1 MICPYCRTE
10 LGGLEGGAEKI
21 CEGCGTPHH
30 EECFAENGGCTVFG
44 CRFAPPDE
52 PKIHLQPGEFAPSH
66 AMPMAAPGA
75 PPADR
80 SAMAFTGFGD
90 VRTYAPVRIGAITTH
105 PAGAGSSSTP
115 PPPPPSRQGA
125 TEPAPVLVDT
135 AQPVP
140 EIPVAAQ
147 EVDAT
152 RGLFHESFAVPP
164 KRRSTYI
171 VLGLLL
177 GIFGA
182 HSFYAG
188 YRVRGTIQLCLTV
201 LTLGYGALVTAIW
214 TLVEICTVKHDSN
227 HVEFS

>member
-66 AMPMAAPGA
+66 PTPMAVPG
-75 PPADR
+75 DR

-90 VRTYAPVRIGAITTH
+90 VRTYAPMSLGAITPH
-105 PAGAGSSSTP
+105 PAGARQAST
-115 PPPPPSRQGA
+115 PPPPPSRQSV
-125 TEPAPVLVDT
+125 TEPAPVSIDT
-135 AQPVP
+135 TQPVP

-147 EVDAT
+147 EVDET
-152 RGLFHESFAVPP
+152 RGLFQESFAAQP

-188 YRVRGTIQLCLTV
+188 YRLRGIIQLSLTV

-227 HVEFS
+227 HVEFD